1 MFLSEI
7 ISTGVLIVLVDF
19 VMCVAC
25 MCITSVY
32 EHPKWRT
39 VAYALVQCRANEAH
53 LEAIGVG

>member
-7 ISTGVLIVLVDF
+7 ISTGVLIFQILLCVLHVCAY
-19 VMCVAC
+19 V
-25 MCITSVY
+25 SVY